1 MDVRAIVEGLKSLSD
16 EELFLLLDGT
26 SEEVKRRNGMLG
38 PSISQVRSNSVGE
51 NVKLVVDAIASVRK
65 MQDPT
70 E

>member
-1 MDVRAIVEGLKSLSD
+1 MDVREIVVGLKSLSD
-16 EELFLLLDGT
+16 EELFTLLDGA

-51 NVKLVVDAIASVRK
+51 NVKLVVDALASVRK

>member
-1 MDVRAIVEGLKSLSD
+1 MDVRAIVAEMKSLSD
-16 EELFLLLDGT
+16 DDLFALLDGA

-51 NVKLVVDAIASVRK
+51 NVKLVVDAITSVRK
-65 MQDPT
+65 TQDPT